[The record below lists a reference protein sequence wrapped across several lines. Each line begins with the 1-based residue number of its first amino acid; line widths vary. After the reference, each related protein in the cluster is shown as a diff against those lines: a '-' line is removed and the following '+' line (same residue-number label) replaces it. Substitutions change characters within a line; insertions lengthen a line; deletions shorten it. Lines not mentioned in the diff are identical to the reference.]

1 MEIDPVVLLA
11 EELRATE
18 SALQAAVQR
27 YEVDHLRENG
37 EKVSELLKSIKTLY
51 RDLAET
57 APTSAMGAGELVRL
71 AAQRLP
77 FSLTRY
83 VDHFQEVAARLSAGR
98 REHADLIWLRAMVA
112 ALKGGTGGEQG
123 QKAIPLLKLAIAG
136 AARPVIIF
144 RGLALA
150 ESSMMT
156 H

>member
-18 SALQAAVQR
+18 SALQSAVQR

-51 RDLAET
+51 RDLADTE
-57 APTSAMGAGELVRL
+57 PTSAMGAGEMVRL
-71 AAQRLP
+71 AAQHLP
-77 FSLTRY
+77 FALARY
-83 VDHFQEVAARLSAGR
+83 ADQFHEVSSRLSTGR
-98 REHADLIWLRAMVA
+98 REHADLIWLRAMVTT
-112 ALKGGTGGEQG
+112 LKGGGEQG
-123 QKAIPLLKLAIAG
+123 KKAIPLLKRAIAG

-144 RGLALA
+144 RGLALP

>member
-18 SALQAAVQR
+18 SALQSAVQR

-37 EKVSELLKSIKTLY
+37 EKVSELLKSIKALY

-57 APTSAMGAGELVRL
+57 EPTSAMGAGEMVRL
-71 AAQRLP
+71 AAQHLP
-77 FSLTRY
+77 FALARY
-83 VDHFQEVAARLSAGR
+83 ADQFDEVAARLSAGR
-98 REHADLIWLRAMVA
+98 REHADLIWLRAMVTT
-112 ALKGGTGGEQG
+112 LKGGGEQG
-123 QKAIPLLKLAIAG
+123 KKAIPLLKLAIAG

-144 RGLALA
+144 RGLALP